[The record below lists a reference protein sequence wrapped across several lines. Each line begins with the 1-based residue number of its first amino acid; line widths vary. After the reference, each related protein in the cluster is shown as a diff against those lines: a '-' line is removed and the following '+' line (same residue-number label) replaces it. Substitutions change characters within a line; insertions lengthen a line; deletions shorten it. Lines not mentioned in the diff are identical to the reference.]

1 MESSKY
7 YFKGSLIL
15 HGDKSISHRLLMLS
29 ALIRSRH
36 ILINLPKN
44 DDVIATINS
53 LKTFGLIHICEK
65 NKDIFDT
72 TNFMFK
78 DANID
83 CNESGTTA
91 RLMCGFLSGTGYN
104 FTITGSKSL
113 LTRPMDRVVKPLA
126 QLGVNITSTNGKLP
140 VNIKHGSQ
148 NFSDIN
154 YTINIASAQVKSAI
168 ILYAIN
174 SKRQCTI
181 NGKIQSR
188 DHTERLLNSLSE
200 NVSFNKN
207 KIVITSNASINHK
220 TFNTKIPGDISSASF
235 LLAGAILMKDSNII
249 INDIVINDYRIG
261 FIKALKV
268 MGANIILSKKETRLG
283 EDIGN
288 ISAIYSQNLK
298 GITIEPDQVSSII
311 DEIPILCVV
320 AAFAKTRT
328 VIKGVD
334 ELRYKES
341 NRVKAI
347 IDNFKSIKGLARVE
361 NDNLII
367 EPNKKLHNTTI
378 ISFNDHRIYMAFY
391 IFNLVLGNKIEN
403 EKSKKIC
410 DKSFPNFFSKINEIT
425 YERV

>member
-1 MESSKY
+1 
-7 YFKGSLIL
+7 
-15 HGDKSISHRLLMLS
+15 MLF
-29 ALIRSRH
+29 RS
-36 ILINLPKN
+36 
-44 DDVIATINS
+44 TINS

-188 DHTERLLNSLSE
+188 DHTERLLNSLSA
-200 NVSFNKN
+200 NVSFNKI

-261 FIKALKV
+261 LIKALKV

-334 ELRYKES
+334 ELRYKE
-341 NRVKAI
+341 I
-347 IDNFKSIKGLARVE
+347 T
-361 NDNLII
+361 
-367 EPNKKLHNTTI
+367 KL
-378 ISFNDHRIYMAFY
+378 
-391 IFNLVLGNKIEN
+391 
-403 EKSKKIC
+403 
-410 DKSFPNFFSKINEIT
+410 
-425 YERV
+425 